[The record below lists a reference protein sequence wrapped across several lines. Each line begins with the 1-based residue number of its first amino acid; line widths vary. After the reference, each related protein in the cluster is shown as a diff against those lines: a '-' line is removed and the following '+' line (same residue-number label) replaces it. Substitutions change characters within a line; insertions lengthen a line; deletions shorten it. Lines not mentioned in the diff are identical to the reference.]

1 MILENKY
8 KMDTL
13 IDKLTLRRL
22 CLPSTTDIKAL
33 RAGKIRTSSFCEC
46 GNSHHIAC
54 AIEKKGS
61 CFKSTK
67 LWNKHV

>member
-1 MILENKY
+1 
-8 KMDTL
+8 MDTFIDIDML
-13 IDKLTLRRL
+13 ILRRL
-22 CLPSTTDIKAL
+22 GLPSTTDIKSL
-33 RAGKIRTSSFCEC
+33 RAGKIRTSSCEC